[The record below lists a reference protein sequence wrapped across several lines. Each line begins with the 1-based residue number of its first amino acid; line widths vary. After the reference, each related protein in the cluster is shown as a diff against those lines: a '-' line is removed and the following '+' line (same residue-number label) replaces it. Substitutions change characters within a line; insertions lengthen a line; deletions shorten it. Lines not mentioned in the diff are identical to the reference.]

1 MDSALAQDTTLAAV
15 NVVNHM
21 SAWSLFLQADVI
33 VKAVIIGLLLA
44 SLWSWA
50 IIFDKVFRLR
60 SLFSQAEDFEEK
72 FWSGSSLEDLY
83 ERIGAKPREPM
94 SAIFVAAM
102 REWKRSAGKPGAV
115 SNASTLGE
123 RLDRVMKISLEREMD
138 ILNRRMIF
146 LASTGSVAPFM
157 GLFGTVWGIM
167 NTFTAIGSTS
177 DTSLATVAPGIAEA
191 LFATAIGLVAAI
203 PAVIAYNKLS
213 SDLSRYAVR
222 LENFAGEFG
231 AILSR
236 QLDVRNT

>member
-1 MDSALAQDTTLAAV
+1 MDPVITQEAALTAATTA
-15 NVVNHM
+15 NHL
-21 SAWSLFLQADVI
+21 SAWALFMQADI
-33 VKAVIIGLLLA
+33 VVKSVMLGLIFA

-50 IIFDKVFRLR
+50 IIFDKVIRLR
-60 SLFSQAEDFEEK
+60 SLVRQAEDFEEK

-83 ERIGAKPREPM
+83 ERIGTKPREPM

-115 SNASTLGE
+115 SNASTLAE

-138 ILNRRMIF
+138 ILQRRMIF
-146 LASTGSVAPFM
+146 LASTGSVAPFL

-167 NTFTAIGSTS
+167 NTFTAIGATN

-203 PAVIAYNKLS
+203 PAVIAYNKIS
-213 SDLSRYAVR
+213 SDLNRYAVR

-236 QLDVRNT
+236 QLDVRGG

>member
-1 MDSALAQDTTLAAV
+1 MDNTITQDATFAAV
-15 NVVNHM
+15 TAVNHM
-21 SAWSLFLQADVI
+21 SAWSLFLQADII
-33 VKAVIIGLLLA
+33 VKSVIIGLLLA

-60 SLFSQAEDFEEK
+60 SLFRQAEDFEEK

-83 ERIGAKPREPM
+83 ERIGAKPREP
-94 SAIFVAAM
+94 
-102 REWKRSAGKPGAV
+102 KRSAGKPGAV

-138 ILNRRMIF
+138 ILQRRMIF
-146 LASTGSVAPFM
+146 LASTGSVAPFL

-167 NTFTAIGSTS
+167 NTFTAIGATS

-213 SDLSRYAVR
+213 SDLGRYAGR

-236 QLDVRNT
+236 QLDVRGS